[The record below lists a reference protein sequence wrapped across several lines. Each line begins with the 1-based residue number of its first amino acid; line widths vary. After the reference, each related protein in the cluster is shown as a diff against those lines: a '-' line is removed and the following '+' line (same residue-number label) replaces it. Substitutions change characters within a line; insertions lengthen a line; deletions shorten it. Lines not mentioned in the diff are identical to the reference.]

1 MVYGQLR
8 RPKPPASR
16 CGVDPRSGRLH
27 PDCSTRDGARHD
39 GAWRRRRSFGGLP
52 TTPASGGSG
61 GVERNRR
68 GSLRFRMRRDCLR
81 WTDCAVRRTRF
92 DARPSRK
99 SACSRGRH
107 WCAVARAR
115 RPARAA
121 GARGTNNPCR
131 RGHHRDRHS
140 AVHLDRRAHATEPRV
155 MTPLLDARGLA
166 ISGRLQPTDLE
177 LDPGM
182 TAVIGPNGAGK
193 TSLLRALAGIELE
206 VGDVV
211 IAGEDLT
218 HAPSPRRMRLLSF
231 LPATRALVWPIST
244 RDVIALGLPS
254 PDPARVDELLK
265 QLELDALADRP
276 VDLLSTGERSRVLLA
291 RALAARPRL
300 LLLDEP
306 LSNLDPY
313 WVLRT
318 LQILNSEAGQSGCAV
333 LASLHDLNQIG
344 AFERVLLVDGGRVV
358 ADGSP
363 TEVMDSPVLA
373 RAFRIEKDGRSWK
386 INEEA

>member
-1 MVYGQLR
+1 
-8 RPKPPASR
+8 
-16 CGVDPRSGRLH
+16 
-27 PDCSTRDGARHD
+27 
-39 GAWRRRRSFGGLP
+39 
-52 TTPASGGSG
+52 
-61 GVERNRR
+61 
-68 GSLRFRMRRDCLR
+68 
-81 WTDCAVRRTRF
+81 
-92 DARPSRK
+92 
-99 SACSRGRH
+99 
-107 WCAVARAR
+107 
-115 RPARAA
+115 
-121 GARGTNNPCR
+121 
-131 RGHHRDRHS
+131 
-140 AVHLDRRAHATEPRV
+140 
-155 MTPLLDARGLA
+155 MTPLLEVRGLA

-182 TAVIGPNGAGK
+182 TGVIGPNGAGK

-206 VGDVV
+206 VGDVL

-318 LQILNSEAGQSGCAV
+318 LQILNSEAVRSGCAV

-363 TEVMDSPVLA
+363 TEVMHSPVLA

-386 INEEA
+386 INAEA